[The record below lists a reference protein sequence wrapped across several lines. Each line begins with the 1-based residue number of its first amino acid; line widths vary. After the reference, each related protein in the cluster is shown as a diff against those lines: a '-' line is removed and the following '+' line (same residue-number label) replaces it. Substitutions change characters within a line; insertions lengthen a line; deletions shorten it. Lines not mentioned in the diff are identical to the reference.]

1 MVALARAWIS
11 DPDLLL
17 LDEATSAVDPAL
29 DVALRAAMDRL
40 IAGRT
45 SVTVAHR
52 LATAEAADTVLVF
65 DAGRLVERGTHHDL
79 VAAGGVYAA
88 LYADWETGTAVM

>member
-40 IAGRT
+40 IVGRT

-52 LATAEAADTVLVF
+52 LATAEAADTILVF
-65 DAGRLVERGTHHDL
+65 EEGLLVESGSHRDL
-79 VAAGGVYAA
+79 VNAGGAYSA
-88 LYADWETGTAVM
+88 LYADWETGTSVM